1 MSELKLKKLKM
12 QTPDICEENIKKLKE
27 LFPQIVSEDKI
38 DFDILKQLLS
48 NSIVE
53 ADDERYRLDWV
64 GKKRSLLKANTPIN
78 KTLRPCVEESVDF
91 ENTKNLYIEGDNFE
105 VLKLL
110 QESYLSKIKMI
121 YIDPPYNTG
130 KDFVYRDNFTQKKD
144 EFEDEIGLRDEEGN
158 KLFKN
163 TDSNGRFHS
172 DWLSMMYERL
182 IVARDLLK
190 DDGVIF
196 ISIDDNEVHNLR
208 KICDEIFG
216 EGNFI
221 AQIIWM
227 KGKEGG
233 NDNSG
238 MGEHHEYIIMY
249 GKSELSKTSIKLDGK
264 DTSRHITTLNEVNFV
279 KEADFIYK
287 EGEPFQLINLSKQ
300 KDYELIIPLKNGEI
314 LKWEGYCP
322 QSTLDEYIRI
332 GKVFVGK
339 NKVPYVKSFL
349 SDEKEGTKPS
359 TLFEQSIG
367 TTKAGGI
374 EIKNLF
380 EDKKIFSYPK
390 PSSLIFR
397 LIEITCYDNDIIMDF
412 FSGSA
417 STQQAI
423 FNYNLKNNT
432 HIKSILVQL
441 AEKLDLKNARNDKD
455 KKNIQM
461 TIDYLSSIQ
470 KKPFLT
476 EIGKER
482 IRRAGK
488 KIIEDSGKTDLDIG
502 FRVLKV
508 DSSNMKDVYY
518 HPADLKQSNLLD
530 FETNIKE
537 DRNDLDLLFSIML
550 DLGITLDLKIT
561 TKTVDDKK
569 LYIIEN
575 SELVVCFENSISLEV
590 IEFIKKEKPL
600 KVVLKDGC
608 FENDTKKINAIN
620 ELSLITNISV
630 I

>member
-1 MSELKLKKLKM
+1 MSELKLNKLKM

-110 QESYLSKIKMI
+110 QESYLNKIKMI

-182 IVARDLLK
+182 LISRDLLK

-208 KICDEIFG
+208 KICDEAFG
-216 EGNFI
+216 DNNVDIMIWNKESEG
-221 AQIIWM
+221 
-227 KGKEGG
+227 K
-233 NDNSG
+233 SG
-238 MGEHHEYIIMY
+238 TLKQTLRFRTIHEYILICY
-249 GKSELSKTSIKLDGK
+249 KNKENILFDRISEALKGRENEFQTANLAVNEDKQDINHKNYYEIIAPNGFVWKKHWKISKDEFEELVNDDLIYWGSKGESQPRRILPTDERRKVYSTSIIEKGG
-264 DTSRHITTLNEVNFV
+264 TT
-279 KEADFIYK
+279 I
-287 EGEPFQLINLSKQ
+287 GR
-300 KDYELIIPLKNGEI
+300 KDYE
-314 LKWEGYCP
+314 
-322 QSTLDEYIRI
+322 
-332 GKVFVGK
+332 
-339 NKVPYVKSFL
+339 
-349 SDEKEGTKPS
+349 
-359 TLFEQSIG
+359 
-367 TTKAGGI
+367 
-374 EIKNLF
+374 
-380 EDKKIFSYPK
+380 KIMPENTFSYPK
-390 PSSLIFR
+390 PLSLINHLLTICKLEENDIVLDFFAGSSSTTHSLFNYISNNKISLKFINIQYPEN
-397 LIEITCYDNDIIMDF
+397 LIEMSGQAQGESKITIDNSIDF
-412 FSGSA
+412 
-417 STQQAI
+417 
-423 FNYNLKNNT
+423 L
-432 HIKSILVQL
+432 KSI
-441 AEKLDLKNARNDKD
+441 N
-455 KKNIQM
+455 
-461 TIDYLSSIQ
+461 
-470 KKPFLT
+470 KPPFIT
-476 EIGKER
+476 EIAKER
-482 IRRAGK
+482 IRRAGV
-488 KIIEDSGKTDLDIG
+488 KILEENKDKDLSSLDIG

>member
-1 MSELKLKKLKM
+1 MSELNLNKLKM
-12 QTPDICEENIKKLKE
+12 QTPDIYEENIKKLKE

-48 NSIVE
+48 NTIVE

-78 KTLRPCVEESVDF
+78 KTLRPCKNESVDF

-110 QESYLSKIKMI
+110 QESYLNKIKMI

-130 KDFVYRDNFTQKKD
+130 KDSFTYPDDYSKSRSD
-144 EFEDEIGLRDEEGN
+144 FEDEIGLRDEEGN

-182 IVARDLLK
+182 LVARDLLK

-208 KICDEIFG
+208 KICDEVFG
-216 EGNFI
+216 EGNFVGQVSI
-221 AQIIWM
+221 AKGTTTGQDANKIGSSIDYLLIYTKKRDDFILLGLPM
-227 KGKEGG
+227 TEKDKLRFSLEDSKGKYSILQFRKTGS
-233 NDNSG
+233 NDRREDRPNLF
-238 MGEHHEYIIMY
+238 YAIVAP
-249 GKSELSKTSIKLDGK
+249 DGK
-264 DTSRHITTLNEVNFV
+264 EIYPYHPSGYESTWRTSLESYKKWLNEDLIVW
-279 KEADFIYK
+279 KKGIDGEYK
-287 EGEPFQLINLSKQ
+287 
-300 KDYELIIPLKNGEI
+300 
-314 LKWEGYCP
+314 
-322 QSTLDEYIRI
+322 
-332 GKVFVGK
+332 
-339 NKVPYVKSFL
+339 PYVKYYL
-349 SDEKEGTKPS
+349 EGRTKQVPNLWNDIDGNKKGS
-359 TLFEQSIG
+359 LTIKHLFNSKLFDFPKPVELI
-367 TTKAGGI
+367 TRCI
-374 EIKNLF
+374 EISNFSKN
-380 EDKKIFSYPK
+380 D
-390 PSSLIFR
+390 LI
-397 LIEITCYDNDIIMDF
+397 LDF

-417 STQQAI
+417 TSAHAVMQLNAQDGGNRKFI
-423 FNYNLKNNT
+423 MVQIPENT
-432 HIKSILVQL
+432 DEKSE
-441 AEKLDLKNARNDKD
+441 AYKAGY
-455 KKNIQM
+455 KNIC
-461 TIDYLSSIQ
+461 
-470 KKPFLT
+470 

-488 KIIEDSGKTDLDIG
+488 KILKENKDKDLSSLDIS

-518 HPADLKQSNLLD
+518 HPNQLGQGDLLN

-537 DRNDLDLLFSIML
+537 DRSDLDLLFSIML

-561 TKTVDDKK
+561 TKIIDDKK
-569 LYIIEN
+569 LYFIEN
-575 SELVVCFENSISLEV
+575 SELIVCFEENITLKI
-590 IEFIKKEKPL
+590 IETIKEEKPY

-608 FENDTKKINAIN
+608 FANDTQKINAIL
-620 ELSLITNISV
+620 ELSLITSISV

>member
-1 MSELKLKKLKM
+1 MSELKLNKLKM

-110 QESYLSKIKMI
+110 QESYLNKIKMI

-182 IVARDLLK
+182 LISRDLLK

-208 KICDEIFG
+208 KICDEAFG
-216 EGNFI
+216 DNNVDIMIWNKESEG
-221 AQIIWM
+221 
-227 KGKEGG
+227 K
-233 NDNSG
+233 SG
-238 MGEHHEYIIMY
+238 TLKQTLRFRTIHEYILICY
-249 GKSELSKTSIKLDGK
+249 KNKENILFDRISEALKGRENEFQTANLAVNEDKQDINHKNYYEIIAPNGFVWKKHWKISKDEFEELVNDDLIYWGSKGESQPRRILPTDERRKVYSTSIIEKGG
-264 DTSRHITTLNEVNFV
+264 TT
-279 KEADFIYK
+279 I
-287 EGEPFQLINLSKQ
+287 GR
-300 KDYELIIPLKNGEI
+300 KDYE
-314 LKWEGYCP
+314 
-322 QSTLDEYIRI
+322 
-332 GKVFVGK
+332 
-339 NKVPYVKSFL
+339 
-349 SDEKEGTKPS
+349 
-359 TLFEQSIG
+359 
-367 TTKAGGI
+367 
-374 EIKNLF
+374 
-380 EDKKIFSYPK
+380 KIMPENTFSYPK
-390 PSSLIFR
+390 PLSLINHLLTICKLEENDIVLDFFAGSSSTTHSLFNYISNNKISLKFINIQYPEN
-397 LIEITCYDNDIIMDF
+397 LIEMSGQAQGESKITIDNSIDF
-412 FSGSA
+412 
-417 STQQAI
+417 
-423 FNYNLKNNT
+423 L
-432 HIKSILVQL
+432 KSI
-441 AEKLDLKNARNDKD
+441 N
-455 KKNIQM
+455 
-461 TIDYLSSIQ
+461 
-470 KKPFLT
+470 KPPFIT
-476 EIGKER
+476 EIAKER
-482 IRRAGK
+482 IRRAGV
-488 KIIEDSGKTDLDIG
+488 KILEENKDKDLSSLDIG

-620 ELSLITNISV
+620 ELL
-630 I
+630 